1 MIKALFLPTRI
12 GTNRLIAERIVGL
25 NVTETHVHAVVVFA
39 KQSKTAIE
47 KTHIEVIEHGTPE
60 TLGERTAVAI
70 KRTVEVL
77 GSYNVLRVSLPAS
90 MIIFKELT
98 MLFTDPEI
106 S

>member
-47 KTHIEVIEHGTPE
+47 KTHIEVYRDWE
-60 TLGERTAVAI
+60 TLSQIGRAHV
-70 KRTVEVL
+70 
-77 GSYNVLRVSLPAS
+77 
-90 MIIFKELT
+90 
-98 MLFTDPEI
+98 
-106 S
+106 